1 MFVRQPIREQLFI
14 PPAWKSSARR
24 SGPMM
29 AYDGMS
35 PLESCRARDAEP
47 TAEPGNGNAIRAIL
61 AWISQNLSPDEI
73 VQVYNEIGK
82 LDATGPSD
90 MSKNDRNQEMGMPE
104 TEDEPP
110 EFYGKPS
117 PGGNINTSAP
127 RREPQQGA
135 PARSGYLSGGD
146 RDRTSR
152 PAMDAMAF
160 DAMFPDGKRI
170 GLRALGWPA
179 NPSQTR
185 VAFDQQ
191 SAADFEKLFP
201 DAKRLRV

>member
-1 MFVRQPIREQLFI
+1 MYAKQPIREQLFI

-35 PLESCRARDAEP
+35 PLESRRARDAEP
-47 TAEPGNGNAIRAIL
+47 TAEPGNSDAIRAIL

-90 MSKNDRNQEMGMPE
+90 MSKNDRNREMGMPE

-110 EFYGKPS
+110 PFYGKPR
-117 PGGNINTSAP
+117 PGGEQDTSTP
-127 RREPQQGA
+127 RLEPRQGP
-135 PARSGYLSGGD
+135 PARSGGLPIDKRPPST
-146 RDRTSR
+146 RQ
-152 PAMDAMAF
+152 PAMDEAF
-160 DAMFPDGKRI
+160 YDALFPDGKRI
-170 GLRALGWPA
+170 GLAPKGYPA
-179 NPSQTR
+179 NSSQSAM
-185 VAFDQQ
+185 AFDQRDI
-191 SAADFEKLFP
+191 AAYEKMFP
-201 DAKRLRV
+201 THIRS